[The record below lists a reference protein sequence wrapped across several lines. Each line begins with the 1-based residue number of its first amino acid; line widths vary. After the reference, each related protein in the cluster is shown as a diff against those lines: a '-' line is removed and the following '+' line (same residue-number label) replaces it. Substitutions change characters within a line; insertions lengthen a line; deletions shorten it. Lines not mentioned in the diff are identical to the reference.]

1 MTAPSTQPPI
11 VIIAA
16 SDAVSTIAGQW
27 VSRLPAGWR
36 VESCGDAT
44 GCAAGAVSAARD
56 EVVLYDAATIATGS
70 MPHAALSEDGLPLPE
85 AIAVG
90 EVPEHFDG
98 LVVGSDATVE
108 EFVRTV
114 RHAVRLLRLRRDLA
128 RLRGDLST
136 IARTVNH
143 ELRSPLGCITTS
155 VEVLREEEA
164 VAASDAVDLV
174 DAIRDSTREALRIM
188 DHISFVTGA
197 TASPAE
203 IVPLPMGDLVW
214 NVREQHALAIR
225 DERAEVEV
233 FDEWPA
239 ARGRPRSVSRI
250 WQLLFSNALRFGGPE
265 PRIVLGWRRN
275 GEAVEYY
282 VQDEGP
288 GVSASQLHGL
298 FRPFHS
304 LHGSSKRHGLGLS
317 IVHRLVEL
325 EGGACWYEA
334 VEPRGARF
342 VFTLGR

>member
-1 MTAPSTQPPI
+1 MITT
-11 VIIAA
+11 A
-16 SDAVSTIAGQW
+16 SDAVSEIAGQW
-27 VSRLPAGWR
+27 ISRLPAGWR
-36 VESCGDAT
+36 VESWGA
-44 GCAAGAVSAARD
+44 AAGGAARATSAARD
-56 EVVLYDAATIATGS
+56 EVVLYDAATIGTGS
-70 MPHAALSEDGLPLPE
+70 MRHTSLCEDGLPIRE

-90 EVPEHFDG
+90 EVPVHFDG
-98 LVVGSDATVE
+98 LVVSADATVE

-114 RHAVRLLRLRRDLA
+114 RHAVRLLRLRRDQA

-164 VAASDAVDLV
+164 VAASDALDLV
-174 DAIRDSTREALRIM
+174 DAIRDSTRDALRVM
-188 DHISFVTGA
+188 DHISFVSSA

-203 IVPLPMGDLVW
+203 IVPLQMGDLVW
-214 NVREQHALAIR
+214 NVREQHALVIR
-225 DERAEVEV
+225 DVRAEVEV
-233 FDEWPA
+233 FEEWPA
-239 ARGRPRSVSRI
+239 ATGRPRSVSRI

-275 GEAVEYY
+275 GESVEYY

-288 GVSASQLHGL
+288 GVSAAQLHGL
-298 FRPFHS
+298 FRPFHT
-304 LHGSSKRHGLGLS
+304 LHESSKRHGLGLS
-317 IVHRLVEL
+317 IVHRLVGL
-325 EGGACWYEA
+325 EGGSCWYEA